1 MSIIEINNVIK
12 RYEDKLAVDS
22 INLNIEKGE
31 LFGLVG
37 PNGAGKS
44 TLISMICG
52 LLKADGGDIKIF
64 DNCIN
69 KKPVQAKR
77 HIGFI
82 PQEVALYENLNA
94 YDNLVFWGSMYGL
107 RGSILKNRIKEILE
121 ATGLTERSRDKVK
134 KYSGGMKRRLN
145 IAAAVMHHPDI
156 IIMDEPTV
164 GIDPQSRNHILE
176 FTKNLNREYGT
187 TVIYTSHYM
196 EEVESLCNRIAI
208 LDEGKVVASGTK
220 DEIKRMVTN
229 EEKLELIVEN
239 FKEEIILKLKTVE
252 GVKRINYIE
261 PLLTLTVEN
270 SQRNLQD
277 IIMVLMAFAVRINN
291 ISVNSPNLESVF
303 LSLTGKS
310 LRD

>member
-1 MSIIEINNVIK
+1 MSIIEINNVTK
-12 RYEDKLAVDS
+12 RYEDKLVVDS

-52 LLKADGGDIKIF
+52 LLKADRGDIKIF

-69 KKPVQAKR
+69 KKPVEAKR

-107 RGSILKNRIKEILE
+107 KGSTLKNRIKEVLE
-121 ATGLTERSRDKVK
+121 ATGLTERSKDKVK

-145 IAAAVMHHPDI
+145 IAAAIMHHPDI

-176 FTKNLNREYGT
+176 FTKNLNSEYGT

-208 LDEGKVVASGTK
+208 IDEGRVVASGTK

-229 EEKLELIVEN
+229 EEKLEIIVEN
-239 FKEEIILKLKTVE
+239 FKEEIILKLKRIE
-252 GVKRINYIE
+252 GVKRIKYSD
-261 PLLTLTVEN
+261 PLLIFTVEN

-277 IIMVLMAFAVRINN
+277 IIIILMSSSVRINN
-291 ISVNSPNLESVF
+291 ISVDSPNLETVF
-303 LSLTGKS
+303 LSLTGKN